1 MIEDI
6 RKKHEDDQ
14 REYGSEE
21 SSAACLT
28 IGDVDALF
36 AALDAERGKVEKLKK
51 QKWYFDIENH
61 TCLTCGGAFDLPEN
75 MYRCIDCGA
84 FLHKFCMKQHCGGK
98 DES

>member
-1 MIEDI
+1 MTDAI
-6 RKKHEDDQ
+6 RKKHERSKAFYKDQ
-14 REYGSEE
+14 PL
-21 SSAACLT
+21 ANPALT
-28 IGDVDALF
+28 ISDVDALF